1 MAALR
6 LLPELEDALRQ
17 IPGIRAASV
26 VTGPD
31 SRPTEVHVL
40 AQPGKP
46 AKQVVRDVQSV
57 AMAQYDLDI
66 DHRIVSVVQ
75 LGEADAPLTVVPPVP
90 LHGQS
95 PAAAE
100 ETVEL
105 RPALSSIGVRTAEG
119 ETEVT
124 VVLTVGG
131 EDYVGVATGPGLA
144 VHRPRVVAQAT
155 VAAVSDLLG
164 LAVQVESSQVLEV
177 GLRHVAVTVLSLAVP
192 RLGDQV
198 LCGSVVVRGDESDAV
213 ARSVLAS
220 LNRRLTG

>member
-1 MAALR
+1 
-6 LLPELEDALRQ
+6 
-17 IPGIRAASV
+17 
-26 VTGPD
+26 
-31 SRPTEVHVL
+31 
-40 AQPGKP
+40 
-46 AKQVVRDVQSV
+46 
-57 AMAQYDLDI
+57 
-66 DHRIVSVVQ
+66 
-75 LGEADAPLTVVPPVP
+75 
-90 LHGQS
+90 
-95 PAAAE
+95 
-100 ETVEL
+100 
-105 RPALSSIGVRTAEG
+105 VRTAEG